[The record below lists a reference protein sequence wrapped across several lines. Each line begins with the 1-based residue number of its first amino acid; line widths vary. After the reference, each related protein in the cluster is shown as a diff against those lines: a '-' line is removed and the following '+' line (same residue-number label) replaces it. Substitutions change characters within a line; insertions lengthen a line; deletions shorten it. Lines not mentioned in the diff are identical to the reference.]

1 MHIGFNT
8 YPGWY
13 SPNPANMA
21 RNIAG
26 YIRDYGDKGVG
37 ISEYGHGAS
46 IDQHEQRPTQPRHNG
61 DWHPEEWQSYAHE
74 LNYAAIK
81 AEPRIWGAFIWN
93 MFDFGSSNRQE
104 GGMRGI
110 NNKGLV
116 TYDREVKKDAY
127 YFYRA
132 NWSNKP
138 TLYITSRRHT
148 VRQRAI
154 TPVKV
159 YASANEVELLVNG
172 KSMGIKTTDDLHR
185 AIWEGIELSPGENRI
200 EVRAGQQVDSCIW
213 TLAPE
218 KTQESG
224 E

>member
-1 MHIGFNT
+1 
-8 YPGWY
+8 
-13 SPNPANMA
+13 
-21 RNIAG
+21 
-26 YIRDYGDKGVG
+26 
-37 ISEYGHGAS
+37 
-46 IDQHEQRPTQPRHNG
+46 
-61 DWHPEEWQSYAHE
+61 
-74 LNYAAIK
+74 
-81 AEPRIWGAFIWN
+81 
-93 MFDFGSSNRQE
+93 
-104 GGMRGI
+104 MRGI